1 MSLKANRDRG
11 KVLGIHDVTKRR
23 LREEKVELPLFL
35 KSNFDIF
42 HFCFSQIPWID
53 LITLVAVVDVE
64 AIFWKS
70 LQRGKKLIIT
80 FKKTGLEVNSF
91 ITS

>member
-23 LREEKVELPLFL
+23 LREEKVELPLLL
-35 KSNFDIF
+35 KSNIDIF
-42 HFCFSQIPWID
+42 HKCQIPWIN

-64 AIFWKS
+64 EIFWKS

-80 FKKTGLEVNSF
+80 FKKIGLEVNCF

>member
-35 KSNFDIF
+35 KSNFDIYD
-42 HFCFSQIPWID
+42 FSQKPWID

-80 FKKTGLEVNSF
+80 FKKIGLEVNCF
-91 ITS
+91 ITT

>member
-42 HFCFSQIPWID
+42 VFHKYLG
-53 LITLVAVVDVE
+53 LI
-64 AIFWKS
+64 
-70 LQRGKKLIIT
+70 
-80 FKKTGLEVNSF
+80 
-91 ITS
+91 

>member
-42 HFCFSQIPWID
+42 HKC
-53 LITLVAVVDVE
+53 TLDWFDYLACSGRRGSDFLEISPKREKVDHHLQE
-64 AIFWKS
+64 DWK
-70 LQRGKKLIIT
+70 
-80 FKKTGLEVNSF
+80 
-91 ITS
+91 